1 MKQSLEFHNMAE
13 ENIPFFGT
21 SRGHST
27 LNIDSSSNKIPWFP
41 RNIKVRLD
49 NRLV

>member
-21 SRGHST
+21 SRGYST

-49 NRLV
+49 DRLV

>member
-1 MKQSLEFHNMAE
+1 MAE

-21 SRGHST
+21 SRGYST
-27 LNIDSSSNKIPWFP
+27 LKTDSSSNKIPWFP

-49 NRLV
+49 DRLV